1 MFRLKVRTMRR
12 PGMPLEHPLIF
23 YPRRAWEI
31 ASLSVR
37 WLNLVRRFFKIL
49 RRVQTHPQQ
58 PGKVDL
64 AMVPVA
70 DQHDED
76 LTLLQVYRDHIPV
89 NHTVKQTVTAA
100 QR

>member
-1 MFRLKVRTMRR
+1 
-12 PGMPLEHPLIF
+12 
-23 YPRRAWEI
+23 
-31 ASLSVR
+31 
-37 WLNLVRRFFKIL
+37 
-49 RRVQTHPQQ
+49 
-58 PGKVDL
+58 VDL

-89 NHTVKQTVTAA
+89 NHTAKQTVTAA